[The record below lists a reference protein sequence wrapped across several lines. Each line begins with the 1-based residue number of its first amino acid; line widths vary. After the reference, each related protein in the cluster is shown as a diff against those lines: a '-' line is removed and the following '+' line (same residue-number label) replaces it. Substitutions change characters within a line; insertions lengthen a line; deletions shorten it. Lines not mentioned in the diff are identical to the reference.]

1 MKKLTL
7 CAVTAAFALGLCF
20 SGTAFA
26 ETDKGPADMT
36 LESTVDPAKKAKPS
50 LFPHAKH
57 QETIGCGDCHHGM
70 DADGKQVAYDEKNPA
85 LAKCET
91 CHFKAGK
98 IANDKLNTFKGA
110 AHANCQ
116 VCHKAEDKKSGE
128 KKLGKCS
135 VCHPKKK

>member
-7 CAVTAAFALGLCF
+7 CAVLATFALGLCF
-20 SGTAFA
+20 TGSALA
-26 ETDKGPADMT
+26 EADKGPADIT

-70 DADGKQVAYDEKNPA
+70 DADGKQVAYTDGQEIG
-85 LAKCET
+85 KCES

-98 IANDKLNTFKGA
+98 IAADTKLNTYKGA

-116 VCHKAEDKKSGE
+116 ACHKAEDKKSGE

>member
-7 CAVTAAFALGLCF
+7 CAVLATFALGLCF
-20 SGTAFA
+20 SGTALA
-26 ETDKGPADMT
+26 EADKGAADIT
-36 LESTVDPAKKAKPS
+36 LESTVDPGKKAKPS

-57 QETIGCGDCHHGM
+57 QETLACADCHHGM
-70 DADGKQVAYDEKNPA
+70 DADGKQVAYVDGQEIG
-85 LAKCET
+85 KCES

-98 IANDKLNTFKGA
+98 IADKKLNTFKGA

-116 VCHKAEDKKSGE
+116 ACHKAEDKKSGE
-128 KKLGKCS
+128 KKLGKCA